1 MLQIAIIFLLLFILE
16 ILYFK
21 VADYFNIID
30 KPSERGSSKFITL
43 RGGGII
49 FYISAL
55 IWFLF
60 YGTEFWLF
68 FIGLS
73 IVSILSFVDDIHSLS
88 PRLRLPLQFIGML
101 LLLFQLILGKNCII
115 DINTNGILTI
125 AFVLVLGL
133 VICTGAMNV
142 FNFMDGINGI
152 TGGYSLI
159 VLSAILFILDK
170 NTLLAQSPAVE
181 SVVSLLKIVLSAAL
195 VFCFFNF
202 RSRAK
207 CFAGDVGSVSIAF
220 IILFSLGF
228 IVVNT
233 GDLSWLSFLVVYGVD
248 GCLTIL
254 HRLMLHENISQPHRK
269 HLFQIMA
276 NELKVPH
283 VIVSAV
289 YMAVQLLCCIWY
301 ILYPGYLT
309 LFCQIIILS
318 IIYILFMR
326 KFFKLHQG
334 L

>member
-1 MLQIAIIFLLLFILE
+1 MLQIAIIFLSLFFLE

-21 VADYFNIID
+21 IADYFNIID

-49 FYISAL
+49 FYISAF

-68 FIGLS
+68 FTGLS

-115 DINTNGILTI
+115 DINTNGILAI

-159 VLSAILFILDK
+159 VLSAILYVLDK
-170 NTLLAQSPAVE
+170 NTLMIHSPAIE
-181 SVVSLLKIVLSAAL
+181 SVVSLLKIVLLATL

-202 RSRAK
+202 RTRAK

-283 VIVSAV
+283 MIVSAV
-289 YMAVQLLCCIWY
+289 YMAVQSLCGIWY
-301 ILYPGYLT
+301 ILYPGYWT
-309 LFCQIIILS
+309 LLSQIVILS

-326 KFFKLHQG
+326 KFFRLHEG
-334 L
+334 

>member
-1 MLQIAIIFLLLFILE
+1 MLQIAIIFLSLFILE
-16 ILYFK
+16 VLYFK

-49 FYISAL
+49 FYFSAL

-60 YGTEFWLF
+60 YGREYWLF
-68 FIGLS
+68 FTGLS

-88 PRLRLPLQFIGML
+88 AKLRLPLQFIGML
-101 LLLFQLILGKNCII
+101 LLLFQIILGKNSVI
-115 DINTNGILTI
+115 DINTSGILTI
-125 AFVLVLGL
+125 VLVLVLGL

-152 TGGYSLI
+152 TGGYSLM
-159 VLSAILFILDK
+159 VLSAMLFILDK
-170 NTLLAQSPAVE
+170 ENLLGRSSE
-181 SVVSLLKIVLSAAL
+181 IETIVSLLKIVLSAAL

-220 IILFSLGF
+220 IILFTLGF
-228 IVVNT
+228 IVIKT

-248 GCLTIL
+248 GCLTII

-269 HLFQIMA
+269 HLYQIMA
-276 NELKVPH
+276 NELKIPH

-289 YMAVQLLCCIWY
+289 YMAVQLLCCAWY
-301 ILYPGYLT
+301 ILYPGYFT
-309 LFCQIIILS
+309 LLSQIVILS

-326 KFFKLHQG
+326 KFFRLHQG
-334 L
+334 

>member
-1 MLQIAIIFLLLFILE
+1 MLQIAIIFLSLFILE
-16 ILYFK
+16 VLYFK

-55 IWFLF
+55 IWFIF
-60 YGTEFWLF
+60 YGREYWLF
-68 FIGLS
+68 FTGLS

-88 PRLRLPLQFIGML
+88 ARLRLPLQFIGML
-101 LLLFQLILGKNCII
+101 LLLSQLILGNNSII
-115 DINTNGILTI
+115 DINSSG
-125 AFVLVLGL
+125 F
-133 VICTGAMNV
+133 CTGAMNV

-170 NTLLAQSPAVE
+170 ETLLGQSSEVE
-181 SVVSLLKIVLSAAL
+181 TIVSLLKIVLSAAL

-220 IILFSLGF
+220 IILFTLGF
-228 IVVNT
+228 IVINT

-254 HRLMLHENISQPHRK
+254 HRIMLHENISQPHRK

-276 NELKVPH
+276 NELKIPH
-283 VIVSAV
+283 VIVSLV

-301 ILYPGYLT
+301 IIYPGYLT
-309 LFCQIIILS
+309 LLFQIIILS

-326 KFFKLHQG
+326 KFFKLHQR
-334 L
+334 